1 MASAFH
7 RPWLFQAR
15 QVGNPPA
22 AGLSLGGVMREV
34 IGWLIEQ
41 ACRFADDEV
50 CLLANLTDDGETERA
65 GR

>member
-1 MASAFH
+1 
-7 RPWLFQAR
+7 
-15 QVGNPPA
+15 
-22 AGLSLGGVMREV
+22 MREV